1 MRIADAL
8 HRAARALR
16 ATVDRFRRRATGW
29 ALAVGLPFVATC
41 QPAERSIPIPAAP
54 PAPRAAAVVA
64 VAPTPVEQPIGG
76 FRVTMY
82 YIAAEDEIDGPRHT
96 PRVVL
101 DDVTAANDNDD
112 DDDTTLAAIGDV
124 APVPDLVPMF
134 GKDCQPLVHV
144 SPAFAKQARMQGT
157 GRLRDGRLIN
167 VAGKCP
173 CAGMCFHIP
182 PKPREWGTGGSGKPL
197 IPFRMVA
204 VDPRIVK
211 MGSLLYLPD
220 LDGMRMPGRA
230 PHGGFIHDGCVV
242 AADTGGGIKGREI
255 DLFVG
260 RKAYVAALA
269 RRGGSHAWLRNVS
282 VWSGVGR
289 CTQGDGKVTRSAAG
303 ST

>member
-1 MRIADAL
+1 MRIVDAL

-16 ATVDRFRRRATGW
+16 ATVDRLRRATAW
-29 ALAVGLPFVATC
+29 VMAAGLPLFATC

-54 PAPRAAAVVA
+54 PAPRPAVV
-64 VAPTPVEQPIGG
+64 VAAPPPPEQPLGA

-82 YIAAEDEIDGPRHT
+82 YITAEDEIDGPRRT
-96 PRVVL
+96 PQIEL
-101 DDVTAANDNDD
+101 DD
-112 DDDTTLAAIGDV
+112 DDPTMAAMGDV

-182 PKPREWGTGGSGKPL
+182 PKQREWGTGGGGKAL
-197 IPFRMVA
+197 VPFRMVA
-204 VDPRIVK
+204 VDPRVVP

-220 LDGMRMPGRA
+220 LDGMRMPGRP
-230 PHGGFIHDGCVV
+230 PHGGFIHDGCVI
-242 AADTGGGIKGREI
+242 AADTGGGIKGHEI

-260 RKAYVAALA
+260 RKVYVGALA
-269 RRGGSHAWLRNVS
+269 RRGGSHSWLRHVS
-282 VWSGVGR
+282 VWRGAGR
-289 CTQGDGKVTRSAAG
+289 CTEGDGKVTRSAAG